1 MYIYIYCCVCWSR
14 LSRCLVFRQQPIKM
28 FLLLIGD
35 CFVFVVYFGQ
45 GCQDASS
52 LGNNLSRCFVF

>member
-1 MYIYIYCCVCWSR
+1 MLVKVVN
-14 LSRCLVFRQQPIKM
+14 LRCLVFRQQPIKM
-28 FLLLIGD
+28 FHLLIGD
-35 CFVFVVYFGQ
+35 RFVFVVYVGQ